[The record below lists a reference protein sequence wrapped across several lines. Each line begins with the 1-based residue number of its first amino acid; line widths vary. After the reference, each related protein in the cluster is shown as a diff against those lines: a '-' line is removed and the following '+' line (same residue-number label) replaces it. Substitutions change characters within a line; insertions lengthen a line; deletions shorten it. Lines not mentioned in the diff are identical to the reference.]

1 MVLNQKDIS
10 LSLIVIFIWICIWG
24 MVEISIDTI
33 VIDRPQYKYIA
44 YIILLIISLL
54 LYYIIDNNL

>member
-1 MVLNQKDIS
+1 
-10 LSLIVIFIWICIWG
+10 